1 MSVSI
6 LLQQSNLIR
15 KKKQSSSDAMQ
26 PYNKANYLD
35 DGTLRYLRE
44 EDIPD
49 IRPPPHAGQSEVTL
63 NGPHSPLETKI
74 YPLTKG
80 GQSQTVEVDPHSVNI
95 VMLENEPNDISYKY
109 LVAVSVCQKIEST
122 TEKIVARQTTMM
134 PHIRGFGPLMAAI
147 FCPQMELARD
157 KSNSHYVSMITGLG
171 YDKNAGRPMFAEND
185 MTFELDTEITVKDLE
200 KVCNVWISFEIPEPL
215 LNWFRCL

>member
-1 MSVSI
+1 MNRV
-6 LLQQSNLIR
+6 
-15 KKKQSSSDAMQ
+15 KKQTSSDAMQ
-26 PYNKANYLD
+26 PHNNANYLD

-49 IRPPPHAGQSEVTL
+49 IRPPPRAGQSEVTL
-63 NGPHSPLETKI
+63 NGPYSPLETKI

-80 GQSQTVEVDPHSVNI
+80 GQSKTVEVDSHSVNV

-109 LVAVSVCQKIEST
+109 LVAVSVCQKIESK
-122 TEKIVARQTTMM
+122 TEKIIARQTTMM

-171 YDKNAGRPMFAEND
+171 YDENAGRPMFSEND

-200 KVCNVWISFEIPEPL
+200 KVRNDRFSYETSWKAS
-215 LNWFRCL
+215 NWFRLLL